1 MNRSIGRTIMNVLSM
16 FITLTVL
23 ALVAGALAAP
33 DYNLFTVLSSAL
45 WTTFA
50 PHLVLLAV
58 VFLLFNTVAY
68 CRNRSTV
75 AAISLTLCA
84 AAFAGAAFIS
94 YAIVSA
100 AGAAGGSV
108 SLLRGLALQSM
119 NGNGPDQTVS
129 YRQFADKTLN
139 MAVYQP
145 PNVSAD
151 TPVMLYVH
159 GGGFKVGSN
168 VETDADLRWFA
179 NQGWLVFSP
188 QYRLWTEQ
196 TPTWDLAPEDIACAA
211 IWLEANKARFGLQLN
226 RFAILG
232 DSAGGNLALSY
243 AYAVAA
249 GQLQSDCEGVAP
261 AATAVVVQYPAVD
274 PLAVYQHGFAVP
286 GFEPKMLL
294 TGYLG
299 GEPFNLPHRVAA
311 VSSYSYLSAGAPA
324 TLIIAPEKDALVPPW
339 SVYRFADYARLAG
352 VDVELVRIPFASHVY
367 NQIAFQSI
375 GNQARRTI
383 TARYLAEKVLT
394 TEGLKH

>member
-1 MNRSIGRTIMNVLSM
+1 MNSGIGRTTMIVLSM
-16 FITLTVL
+16 FIALTVL

-58 VFLLFNTVAY
+58 ICLLCNAVAY
-68 CRNRSTV
+68 RRRRSRV
-75 AAISLTLCA
+75 AAISLA
-84 AAFAGAAFIS
+84 FSVAAFGGAAFITN
-94 YAIVSA
+94 AIVSA

-119 NGNGPDQTVS
+119 SSAGPDHTLS
-129 YRQFADKTLN
+129 YRQVGNKTLN

-145 PNVSAD
+145 PNLNAD
-151 TPVMLYVH
+151 SPVMLYIH

-168 VETDADLRWFA
+168 VETGADLRWFA

-188 QYRLWTEQ
+188 QYQLWTEQ

-211 IWLEANKARFGLQLN
+211 IWLGENTARYGVQLN

-232 DSAGGNLALSY
+232 DSAGGNLALNY

-299 GEPFNLPHRVAA
+299 GDPYKLPQRVAA
-311 VSSYSYLSAGAPA
+311 VSSYSYLSAAAPA
-324 TLIIAPEKDALVPPW
+324 TLILAPEKDALVPPW

-352 VDVELVRIPFASHVY
+352 VDIELVRIPFASHVY

-394 TEGLKH
+394 E